1 MMKAL
6 GYVASKLDGTE
17 LEFKP
22 SQQEFPKSYFV
33 KFNAPVINQG
43 SIGCCVSCA
52 VYEMM
57 TNYDEMRGSK
67 YPYAYDLLYYR
78 RENKSIDGMSP
89 KEAFEMLKSDNLI
102 KNYAKIGSLLVL
114 KSSLIINGSA
124 LIALYVRDDIQP
136 DFWDGNDK
144 LGGHAVAVVG
154 FDERSLII
162 KNSWGKSYGN
172 GGYGNLPYDAFD
184 KVLEAWTILN

>member
-1 MMKAL
+1 MMMAL

-17 LEFKP
+17 LEFKA
-22 SQQEFPKSYFV
+22 SQQEFPKDYLV
-33 KFNAPVINQG
+33 KFNAPVVNQG

-57 TNYDEMRGSK
+57 TNFDEIRGLK
-67 YPYAYDLLYYR
+67 YPYTYNSLYYR

-102 KNYAKIGSLLVL
+102 KNYAKIGSLSVL
-114 KSSLIINGSA
+114 KSSLIVNGPA
-124 LIALYVRDDIQP
+124 LIALYVRDDRRP
-136 DFWDGNDK
+136 DFWDGDDK

-172 GGYGNLPYDAFD
+172 DGYGNLPYEEFN
-184 KVLEAWTILN
+184 KILEVWTILN